1 MSNIIN
7 LTGPVMGDEQGW
19 IYDWLGMNAIYPKK
33 IHDLL
38 NDDKDEEDVVINLS
52 SGGGEVVAASEIY
65 TALRQSNKRVVIN
78 VTGMAASA
86 ASVIAMAG
94 DEINISPTA
103 QIMIHQAAI
112 GIQGNKDDLVKV
124 SDLLDKVDKS
134 IADSYVQRTGLPI
147 EDVLKMMSDE
157 TFLTAKE
164 AVDCHFADSIMFT
177 ESDKNKVTN
186 SINNGVLPDSVLNK
200 IGTMIVQSKNK
211 PNTTN
216 NDAGRLD
223 IKSKAAILLQ
233 GEN

>member
-19 IYDWLGMNAIYPKK
+19 IYDWLGLNAIHPSK

-38 NDDKDEEDVVINLS
+38 NEANDDEIVVNLS

-65 TALRQSNKRVVIN
+65 TALRQSDKHVVIN

-103 QIMIHQAAI
+103 QIMIHQASI
-112 GIQGNKDDLVKV
+112 SIQGNKDDLEKI
-124 SDLLDKVDKS
+124 SGLLDKTDKS
-134 IADSYVQRTGLPI
+134 IADAYVQRTGLPV

-157 TFLTAKE
+157 TFLTAKD
-164 AVDCHFADSIMFT
+164 AVDYHFADSIMFV
-177 ESDKNKVTN
+177 EDSKSKVTN
-186 SINNGVLPDSVLNK
+186 SVNDGMLPDAVVNK
-200 IGTMIVQSKNK
+200 IGTMIVQTKQE
-211 PNTTN
+211 TLN
-216 NDAGRLD
+216 NEDTSRLD

-233 GEN
+233 GEI